1 MGIRLISFT
10 GSAPAGKKVM
20 EAAARSNLKRVTLE
34 LGGKS
39 PALVFADA
47 DLEKS
52 IQFIAQ
58 SVLGLSGQI
67 CISASRV
74 LVHEDI
80 YENVVK
86 GLKDVFEKAGKMAG
100 DPMIKETML
109 GPLVDEG
116 QFKRVM
122 GFIES
127 GKGEAELGAGGERI
141 GDASFFVQPT
151 LVLKPES
158 DAKIYREEIFGPV
171 MMINTFKTEEAI
183 EMANDTDY
191 GLYASIWTKDVA
203 KALRAAGKIEAGV
216 VTINKAFGFDT
227 N

>member
-10 GSAPAGKKVM
+10 GIAPAGKKVM
-20 EAAARSNLKRVTLE
+20 EAAAQSNLKRVTLE

-39 PALVFADA
+39 PAVVFADA

-52 IQFIAQ
+52 IPFIAQ

-86 GLKDVFEKAGKMAG
+86 GLKGVFEKAVKMAG

-127 GKGEAELGAGGERI
+127 GKREAELVAGGERI

-151 LVLKPES
+151 LFLKPERN
-158 DAKIYREEIFGPV
+158 AKIYRKRSLGQ
-171 MMINTFKTEEAI
+171 
-183 EMANDTDY
+183 
-191 GLYASIWTKDVA
+191 S
-203 KALRAAGKIEAGV
+203 
-216 VTINKAFGFDT
+216 
-227 N
+227 